1 MKIIIT
7 ESQKESLDYYRLSNC
22 VKRRMDLDGIDD
34 IVDEAMREFVSVR
47 NTIES
52 FIDTT
57 INYTYDQLD
66 IEYGIEECWG
76 IDEDIFWDEFSAP
89 IKRFISSRYE
99 AKLKEYFENHYN

>member
-22 VKRRMDLDGIDD
+22 VKRRMDLDGVDD

-66 IEYGIEECWG
+66 IEYGVEKCWG
-76 IDEDIFWDEFSAP
+76 ANTYWDDFSSP

-99 AKLKEYFENHYN
+99 AKLKEHFENHYN